1 MPSTLSLLQL
11 NVNLIEGE
19 PFNCLTPK
27 KRQLISSATISNT
40 QTNLGNL
47 FQNPIEL
54 MPSVWSQD

>member
-19 PFNCLTPK
+19 PFNCL
-27 KRQLISSATISNT
+27 RQLISSATISNT

-47 FQNPIEL
+47 FQKLIKL
-54 MPSVWSQD
+54 MPSVWSQV